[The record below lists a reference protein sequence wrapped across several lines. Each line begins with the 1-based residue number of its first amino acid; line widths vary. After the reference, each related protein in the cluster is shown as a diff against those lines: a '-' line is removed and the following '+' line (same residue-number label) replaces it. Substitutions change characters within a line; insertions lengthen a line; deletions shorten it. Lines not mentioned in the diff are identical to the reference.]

1 MYLGSFV
8 KVNFGALFPEVAD
21 AAVSLFLVL
30 RVTKLIIF
38 DIEKIKQERN
48 EVFILYLY
56 FKLYRVNSYKI
67 VEIIQILKTKVTSLV
82 KEFK

>member
-38 DIEKIKQERN
+38 DIYEESSNVGVGTLVIYILSSVLRGIVDGIKI
-48 EVFILYLY
+48 
-56 FKLYRVNSYKI
+56 
-67 VEIIQILKTKVTSLV
+67 
-82 KEFK
+82 